1 MAKRNYV
8 SPVSLVLNGGGP
20 GTGGLV
26 PFSQQDPDNP
36 KTNKAKEMDF
46 DEELYDTDWE
56 Y

>member
-8 SPVSLVLNGGGP
+8 SPVSLVLAGGDP
-20 GTGGLV
+20 GTGLV
-26 PFSQQDPDNP
+26 PFSQRDPDNP
-36 KTNKAKEMDF
+36 KTNMAKELEF